1 MWLAK
6 CKLTGFNHREDL
18 TTVHVTD
25 WDTTNNGRQIT
36 LCGKSV
42 GDFAEADAHV
52 TCLTCLVKVVDLEQT
67 QDPKATVLHS

>member
-6 CKLTGFNHREDL
+6 CKLTGFHRSDDL
-18 TTVHVTD
+18 SMVHVTD

-42 GDFAEADAHV
+42 GDFAEANAQV
-52 TCLTCLVKVVDLEQT
+52 TCLACLVKVVDMEQT
-67 QDPKATVLHS
+67 LDPKATVLHS